1 MQFFRKNVVHYRATS
16 IVLGAVAF
24 ALLACFG
31 SCSPRI
37 VTLCTMYTDD
47 AIESS
52 ECQQS
57 YYDYCQN
64 TSPEI
69 AEIAAKYRGGPGTVI
84 TAEEAALYNNHMNT
98 CFDEWKL
105 IVNADW
111 QVPSN
116 APAPNPMQQQ
126 SIIAPPQADCSSFR
140 LTSPLDGLPN
150 GVATFYWDPVP
161 GATSYTVGVYGS
173 GATPVSFSA
182 GAGSSSV
189 SGDVSQ
195 AAIGGQYEFYIEAQA
210 FLPDGTVCTSGAGVM
225 RAAGSGEPV
234 NNNGSDDDGDDDQPA
249 ANNNTPAEEEEED
262 LNDQLK

>member
-37 VTLCTMYTDD
+37 VTNCTMYTDD
-47 AIESS
+47 PIENSK
-52 ECQQS
+52 CQQS
-57 YYDYCQN
+57 YYDYCSN
-64 TSPEI
+64 ASPEI
-69 AEIAAKYRGGPGTVI
+69 AEIAAKYNGGPGTVI
-84 TAEEAALYNNHMNT
+84 SAEEAALYNNHMNT
-98 CFDEWKL
+98 CFDEWAAV
-105 IVNADW
+105 VNSDW
-111 QVPSN
+111 EVPVSS
-116 APAPNPMQQQ
+116 APAPNPAQQQ
-126 SIIAPPQADCSSFR
+126 SILAPAQVDCSFFR
-140 LTSPLDGLPN
+140 LTAPLDGLPN
-150 GVATFYWDPVP
+150 GVAMFYWDTLP
-161 GATSYTVGVYGS
+161 GATGYHVNVYGS
-173 GATPVSFSA
+173 GAWLAGFDA

-234 NNNGSDDDGDDDQPA
+234 NNNGGDEDGDDNQPA
-249 ANNNTPAEEEEED
+249 ANNNTPEEEED